1 MLRQAW
7 SEVRRHPGRFVS
19 TMLAI
24 AISVA
29 FLAGSSVL
37 VATEAQA
44 QGKAANLPIAKADL
58 VVSAK
63 DEPVPGLTEAL
74 SGVPGVAIVNPVAD
88 DTEVVTNGAVSQLLQ
103 LFVPPPEPQ
112 RWSKLTDGRWPTG
125 VDEIALSGAVA
136 RSLNVGIDQGVRV
149 AGNDTQLTVVGLTDE
164 PAGMFV
170 KTGYTSIARLAQ
182 QGWTEDSATQWA
194 ISLAPEANFDQVLD
208 ALTAELA
215 KVAPQAKAESAQVVR
230 DRQASQVAGELDAFN
245 TVLWVGAAASIVVG
259 MITIANTFTITLAQR
274 RRQIGLLRAVGAS
287 AAQVRFRFLAE
298 AALLGIIGS
307 LLGVLGGIGIAAA
320 ITSWSSALYWGLA
333 LPWPRMAL
341 AFGIGVLVA
350 VVAAIVPV
358 LRGTSVA
365 PVEALQPELSVDE
378 RKRAGVVRAVV
389 CGLLLAA
396 GLGVAVLSVSRP
408 DPNALLYA
416 IGAGTLI
423 SLGVLFGGPLFVPGL
438 LRLVGRLVRRFGT
451 VPLLAANNTERNPR
465 RATATATALMLAVGL
480 VVTMQVTTASIRAS
494 ILGELE
500 VRFPVDVQVAW
511 TDADGKPTSVP
522 QDVRTKLGTV
532 PGVVDTV
539 ELPAGPANLG
549 AGDDARLVTL
559 LGAQPTVASVVG
571 IPVSVSNQQV
581 LVSPAMVKQLPASVE
596 VKGATGSVK
605 LQVVGSKLVT
615 DDQAM
620 VSAANLAKVVTAAP
634 AAVVWLSVP
643 DRSQALNVLVG
654 VNEAAGD
661 QNRVTGSLV
670 EASAYETLMNLLVAI
685 TTGLLGVAVLI
696 ALIGVSNTLGLSV
709 LERTRE
715 SGLLRALGLQASSL
729 RAMLTI
735 EALEVAVVGVLVGTA
750 AGAGFGWLAITAL
763 GRASDVQELSYAI
776 DGPQTLGMLAIA
788 VLAAALASYLPGRR
802 AARTAPTEALAEL

>member
-1 MLRQAW
+1 MLHQAW
-7 SEVRRHPGRFVS
+7 SEVRRHPGRFIS

-44 QGKAANLPIAKADL
+44 QGKAANLPIAMADL
-58 VVSAK
+58 VVSTE
-63 DEPVPGLTEAL
+63 EPVPGLTKVIA
-74 SGVPGVAIVNPVAD
+74 GVPGVAIASPSAASN
-88 DTEVVTNGAVSQLLQ
+88 EVVTNGAISQLLQ
-103 LFVPPPEPQ
+103 LFVPPPEPL
-112 RWSKLTDGRWPTG
+112 RWSKLTEGRWPTG
-125 VDEIALSGAVA
+125 ADEIALSSAVSRA
-136 RSLNVGIDQGVRV
+136 LNVGIGQGVRV
-149 AGNDTQLTVVGLTDE
+149 AGSDTQLTVVGLTDE

-170 KTGYTSIARLAQ
+170 KTGYTSIARLSQ
-182 QGWTEDSATQWA
+182 GGWTEDLTTEWA
-194 ISLAPEANFDQVLD
+194 IKLAPDANVDQVLD
-208 ALTAELA
+208 AINAELA
-215 KVAPQAKAESAQVVR
+215 KVAPKAKAELAQVVR
-230 DRQASQVAGELDAFN
+230 DRQASRVAGELDAFN
-245 TVLWVGAAASIVVG
+245 VVLWVGAAASVIVG

-298 AALLGIIGS
+298 AALLGVIGS
-307 LLGVLGGIGIAAA
+307 LIGVLAGIGIAVA

-341 AFGIGVLVA
+341 AFGIGVMVA
-350 VVAAIVPV
+350 VIAAIVPV
-358 LRGTSVA
+358 MRGTKVA
-365 PVEALQPELSVDE
+365 PVEALQPELSMDE
-378 RKRAGVVRAVV
+378 RKRAGVVRAII
-389 CGLLLAA
+389 CGLLLVA
-396 GLGVAVLSVSRP
+396 GLGLAAFSVSRP

-416 IGAGTLI
+416 IGAATLI

-511 TDADGKPTSVP
+511 TDADGNPTAVP
-522 QDVRTKLGTV
+522 EDVRTKLGTV

-539 ELPAGPANLG
+539 ELPAGLAHLG
-549 AGDDARLVTL
+549 SADDARLVTL

-571 IPVSVSNQQV
+571 IPVSVSDQQV
-581 LVSPAMVKQLPASVE
+581 LVDPGTAKNLPSSIE
-596 VKGATGSVK
+596 VKGEAGTVK
-605 LQVVGSKLVT
+605 LQVVGSKVVT
-615 DDQAM
+615 SDQAM
-620 VSAANLAKVVTAAP
+620 VSAANLAKISKAAP
-634 AAVVWLSVP
+634 AAVIWLSVP

-654 VNEAAGD
+654 VNELAAD

-670 EASAYETLMNLLVAI
+670 EASAYESLMNLLVAI
-685 TTGLLGVAVLI
+685 TTGLLGVAVVI

-729 RAMLTI
+729 RTMLTI

-763 GRASDVQELSYAI
+763 GRASDVQELSYAV
-776 DGPQTLGMLAIA
+776 DGPQTLGMLGIA

-802 AARTAPTEALAEL
+802 AAKTAPTEALAEL

>member
-1 MLRQAW
+1 MLAQAW
-7 SEVRRHPGRFVS
+7 SEVRRHPGRFIS

-58 VVSAK
+58 VVSTK
-63 DEPVPGLTEAL
+63 EPAPGLTKILA
-74 SGVPGVAIVNPVAD
+74 GVPGVAIANPNAASS
-88 DTEVVTNGAVSQLLQ
+88 EVVTNGGLSQMLQ
-103 LFVPPPEPQ
+103 LFVPPPEPL
-112 RWSKLTDGRWPTG
+112 RWSKLVDGRWPTG
-125 VDEIALSGAVA
+125 ADEIALSSAVGRA
-136 RSLNVGIDQGVRV
+136 LNAGVGQGVRV
-149 AGNDTQLTVVGLTDE
+149 AGSDTELKVVGLTDE

-170 KTGYTSIARLAQ
+170 KTGYTSMARLSQ
-182 QGWTEDSATQWA
+182 SGWTEDSTTEWA
-194 ISLAPEANFDQVLD
+194 IGLAPGANLDQVVD
-208 ALTAELA
+208 AINAELA
-215 KVAPQAKAESAQVVR
+215 KVAPKAKAESAQVVR
-230 DRQASQVAGELDAFN
+230 DRQASRVAGDLDAFN
-245 TVLWVGAAASIVVG
+245 VVLWVGAAASVIVG

-298 AALLGIIGS
+298 AALLGVIGS
-307 LLGVLGGIGIAAA
+307 LIGVAAGIGIAAA
-320 ITSWSSALYWGLA
+320 VTAWSSALYWGLA

-341 AFGIGVLVA
+341 AFGIGVVVA

-358 LRGTSVA
+358 MRGTKVA

-378 RKRAGVVRAVV
+378 RKRAGVVRAVI
-389 CGLLLAA
+389 CGLLLVA
-396 GLGVAVLSVSRP
+396 GLGVAALSVSRP

-416 IGAGTLI
+416 IGAATLI

-438 LRLVGRLVRRFGT
+438 LRLVGRLVRRLGT

-494 ILGELE
+494 ILDELE
-500 VRFPVDVQVAW
+500 LRFPVDVQVAW
-511 TDADGKPTSVP
+511 TDADGNPSAVP
-522 QDVRTKLGTV
+522 QDVRTKLGGV
-532 PGVVDTV
+532 PGVTETV
-539 ELPAGPANLG
+539 ELPAGLAQLG
-549 AGDDARLVTL
+549 SKDGEQVAL
-559 LGAQPTVASVVG
+559 LGAQPKVQSVVG
-571 IPVSVSNQQV
+571 IPVSVNDQQV
-581 LVSPAMVKQLPASVE
+581 LVSPGMATHLPASIE
-596 VKGATGSVK
+596 VTGKAGAMK
-605 LQVVGSKLVT
+605 LQVVGSRVVT
-615 DDQAM
+615 YGQAM
-620 VSAANLAKVVTAAP
+620 VSAANLAKITTAVP
-634 AAVVWLSVP
+634 AAVIWLSVP

-654 VNEAAGD
+654 VNELAAD

-685 TTGLLGVAVLI
+685 TTGLLGVAVVI

-729 RAMLTI
+729 RTMLTI

-750 AGAGFGWLAITAL
+750 AGAGFGWLAITSM
-763 GRASDVQELSYAI
+763 GRASNMQELSYAV

-802 AARTAPTEALAEL
+802 AAKTAPTEALAEL

>member
-1 MLRQAW
+1 
-7 SEVRRHPGRFVS
+7 
-19 TMLAI
+19 MLAI

-58 VVSAK
+58 VVTNQG
-63 DEPVPGLTEAL
+63 EPVTGITEAL
-74 SGVPGVAIVNPVAD
+74 AAVPGVAVVNAVG
-88 DTEVVTNGAVSQLLQ
+88 TTSEVVTNGAISQLLQ
-103 LFVPPPEPQ
+103 LFVAPPEPL
-112 RWSKLTDGRWPTG
+112 RWSKLVAGRWP
-125 VDEIALSGAVA
+125 DAAEEIALSAAVGRA
-136 RSLNVGIDQGVRV
+136 LNVGIGGGVRV
-149 AGNDTQLTVVGLTDE
+149 AGSDTELQVVGLTDE

-170 KTGYTSIARLAQ
+170 KTGYTSSARLAAD
-182 QGWTEDSATQWA
+182 GWTADASGEWA
-194 ISLAPEANFDQVLD
+194 ISAVPGTNLD
-208 ALTAELA
+208 LVVDAINAELA
-215 KVAPQAKAESAQVVR
+215 RIAPGAKAELGQVVR

-245 TVLWVGAAASIVVG
+245 VVLWVGAAASVVVG

-298 AALLGIIGS
+298 AALLGVIGS
-307 LLGVLGGIGIAAA
+307 LIGVLAGIGIAAG
-320 ITSWSSALYWGLA
+320 ITAWSSALYWGLA
-333 LPWPRMAL
+333 LPWPRMAI

-350 VVAAIVPV
+350 VIAAIVPV
-358 LRGTSVA
+358 LRGTKVA

-438 LRLVGRLVRRFGT
+438 LRLVGRVVRPLGT

-511 TDADGKPTSVP
+511 TDAEGRPASVP
-522 QDVRTKLGTV
+522 DDVRTGLAGV
-532 PGVVDTV
+532 PGVAETV
-539 ELPAGPANLG
+539 ALPAGQAQLNGTDGPSVA
-549 AGDDARLVTL
+549 L
-559 LGAQPTVASVVG
+559 LGAQPTVASVAG
-571 IPVSVSNQQV
+571 IPVNLDQRQV
-581 LVSPAMVKQLPASVE
+581 LVSPQLATQLPASVE
-596 VKGATGSVK
+596 VAGDAGSLT
-605 LQVVGSKLVT
+605 LQVVGSKLVG
-615 DDQAM
+615 DGQAM
-620 VSAANLAKVVTAAP
+620 VSAANLDAIVRAVP

-654 VNEAAGD
+654 VNELAGD

-685 TTGLLGVAVLI
+685 TTGLLGVAVVI

-735 EALEVAVVGVLVGTA
+735 EALEVALVGVLVGTA

-763 GRASDVQELSYAI
+763 GRASDVQQLSYTI
-776 DGPQTLGMLAIA
+776 DGPQTTAMLAIA
-788 VLAAALASYLPGRR
+788 VVAAALASFLPGRR

>member
-7 SEVRRHPGRFVS
+7 SEVRRHPGRFIS

-44 QGKAANLPIAKADL
+44 QGKAANLAIAKADL

-63 DEPVPGLTEAL
+63 DEPVPGLAKVIA
-74 SGVPGVAIVNPVAD
+74 GVPGVAIVNPVAS
-88 DTEVVTNGAVSQLLQ
+88 TNEVVTNGAVSQLLQ
-103 LFVPPPEPQ
+103 LFVPPPEPL
-112 RWSKLTDGRWPTG
+112 RWSKLVDGHWPTE
-125 VDEIALSGAVA
+125 VDEIALSSAVA
-136 RSLNVGIDQGVRV
+136 RSLNVGIGQGVRV
-149 AGNDTQLTVVGLTDE
+149 AGSDTQLRVVGLTDE

-170 KTGYTSIARLAQ
+170 KTGYTSIARLSD
-182 QGWTEDSATQWA
+182 QGWTENLATEWA
-194 ISLAPEANFDQVLD
+194 IGLVPGVNLDQVLD
-208 ALTAELA
+208 AVNAELA
-215 KVAPQAKAESAQVVR
+215 KAAPKAKAESAQVVR
-230 DRQASQVAGELDAFN
+230 DRQASRVAGDMDAFN
-245 TVLWVGAAASIVVG
+245 VVLWVGAAASVVVG

-287 AAQVRFRFLAE
+287 ATQVRTRFLAE
-298 AALLGIIGS
+298 AALLGVIGS
-307 LLGVLGGIGIAAA
+307 LIGVLAGIGIAAG
-320 ITSWSSALYWGLA
+320 ITAWSTALYWGLA

-350 VVAAIVPV
+350 VIAAIVPV
-358 LRGTSVA
+358 VRGTKVA

-378 RKRAGVVRAVV
+378 RKRAGVVRAVI
-389 CGLLLAA
+389 CGLLVVA
-396 GLGVAVLSVSRP
+396 GLGVAAFSVSRP
-408 DPNALLYA
+408 DPNALVYA
-416 IGAGTLI
+416 IGGATLI

-438 LRLVGRLVRRFGT
+438 LRLVGRGVRRFGT

-480 VVTMQVTTASIRAS
+480 VVTMQVTTASLRAS
-494 ILGELE
+494 VLGELE

-511 TDADGKPTSVP
+511 RDADGNPTTVP
-522 QDVRTKLGTV
+522 TDVRTQLAAVSGVTDTAELSAGLAQLGK
-532 PGVVDTV
+532 
-539 ELPAGPANLG
+539 
-549 AGDDARLVTL
+549 DDGRLVTL
-559 LGAQPTVASVVG
+559 LGAQPKVAAVVG
-571 IPVSVSNQQV
+571 IPVAVDDEHV
-581 LVSPAMVKQLPASVE
+581 LVHPSVAKGLPATIE
-596 VKGATGSVK
+596 VKGKTGSKK
-605 LQVVGSKLVT
+605 LQVVGTKVVT

-620 VSAANLAKVVTAAP
+620 VSAANLAKITPSAP

-643 DRSQALNVLVG
+643 DRGQALSVLVG

-661 QNRVTGSLV
+661 QSRVTGSLV

-685 TTGLLGVAVLI
+685 TTGLLGVAVVI

-735 EALEVAVVGVLVGTA
+735 EALEVALIGVLVGTA
-750 AGAGFGWLAITAL
+750 AGAGFGWLAINAL
-763 GRASDVQELSYAI
+763 GRSSGIDELSYAV

-802 AARTAPTEALAEL
+802 AAKTAPTEALAEL